1 MKIFTFGY
9 GNRISGPLR
18 ALIALA
24 IGIMMVLRPD
34 NALTTVVKVIAAFIL
49 ASGIVSLI
57 VGLKE
62 KKNGSLPLMS
72 FNAVVD
78 VIIGLV
84 LFSFPGFVAK
94 FIIYLIG
101 FVLLGFGIM
110 QIIALVSAKRV
121 TGFGLGAFI
130 LPIIV
135 TLIGG
140 FLLFNPFAESV
151 MVMIAGAAI
160 IVYGASELFSSWKM
174 KKAIDEYEI
183 HQAPVQDQPVQQ
195 ENPLADI
202 KDVEYEKVDE
212 QVDEQ

>member
-1 MKIFTFGY
+1 MKMFTFGY
-9 GNRISGPLR
+9 GSKVSGPLR

-49 ASGIVSLI
+49 ASGVVSLI

-72 FNAVVD
+72 FNALVD
-78 VIIGLV
+78 IIIGIV
-84 LFSFPGFVAK
+84 LFSAPGFVAK

-110 QIIALVSAKRV
+110 QILALFSAKRV
-121 TGFGLGAFI
+121 MGLGLGAFI
-130 LPIIV
+130 LPTVV
-135 TLIGG
+135 TLVGG

-160 IVYGASELFSSWKM
+160 IVYGASELLSSWKM

-183 HQAPVQDQPVQQ
+183 HQAPVQEQPAQQ
-195 ENPLADI
+195 ENPLENV

-212 QVDEQ
+212 Q

>member
-1 MKIFTFGY
+1 MKMFTFGY
-9 GNRISGPLR
+9 GSRISGPLR

-24 IGIMMVLRPD
+24 IGVMMVIRPD

-49 ASGIVSLI
+49 ASGVVSLI

-72 FNAVVD
+72 FNALVD
-78 VIIGLV
+78 IIIGIV
-84 LFSFPGFVAK
+84 LFSAPGFVAK

-110 QIIALVSAKRV
+110 QILALFSAKRV
-121 TGFGLGAFI
+121 MGLGLGAFI
-130 LPIIV
+130 LPTVV
-135 TLIGG
+135 TLVGG

-160 IVYGASELFSSWKM
+160 IVYGASELLSSWKM

-183 HQAPVQDQPVQQ
+183 HQAPVQEQPAQQ
-195 ENPLADI
+195 ENPLENV

-212 QVDEQ
+212 Q

>member
-1 MKIFTFGY
+1 MKMFTFGY
-9 GNRISGPLR
+9 GSRISGPLR

-24 IGIMMVLRPD
+24 IGVMMVLRPD

-49 ASGIVSLI
+49 ASGLVSLI
-57 VGLKE
+57 VGLKNR
-62 KKNGSLPLMS
+62 KDGSLPLMS
-72 FNAVVD
+72 FNAIVD
-78 VIIGLV
+78 IIIGLV
-84 LFSFPGFVAK
+84 LFSFPGFVAR

-110 QIIALVSAKRV
+110 QILALISAKRV
-121 TGFGLGAFI
+121 TGFGLGAFV
-130 LPIIV
+130 LPAIV
-135 TLIGG
+135 TLVGG

-160 IVYGASELFSSWKM
+160 IVYGASEFLSSWKM

-183 HQAPVQDQPVQQ
+183 HQAPAQEQPAQQ
-195 ENPLADI
+195 ENPLENV

-212 QVDEQ
+212 Q

>member
-1 MKIFTFGY
+1 MKMFTFGY
-9 GNRISGPLR
+9 GSRISGPLR

-24 IGIMMVLRPD
+24 IGVMMVLRPD

-49 ASGIVSLI
+49 ASGVVSLF

-62 KKNGSLPLMS
+62 RKNGSLPLMS
-72 FNAVVD
+72 FNALVD
-78 VIIGLV
+78 IIIGLV

-110 QIIALVSAKRV
+110 QILALISARRV
-121 TGFGLGAFI
+121 TGLGLGAFI
-130 LPIIV
+130 LPAVV
-135 TLIGG
+135 TMVGG

-160 IVYGASELFSSWKM
+160 IVYAVSELLSSWKM

-183 HQAPVQDQPVQQ
+183 HQAPAQEQPAQQ
-195 ENPLADI
+195 ENPLDNV

-212 QVDEQ
+212 Q

>member
-1 MKIFTFGY
+1 MKMFTFGY
-9 GNRISGPLR
+9 GSRISGPLR

-24 IGIMMVLRPD
+24 IGVMMVLRPD

-49 ASGIVSLI
+49 ASGVVSLI

-72 FNAVVD
+72 FNALVD
-78 VIIGLV
+78 IIIGIV
-84 LFSFPGFVAK
+84 LFSAPGFVAK

-110 QIIALVSAKRV
+110 QILALFSAKRV
-121 TGFGLGAFI
+121 MGLGLGAFI
-130 LPIIV
+130 LPTVV
-135 TLIGG
+135 TLVGG

-160 IVYGASELFSSWKM
+160 IVYGASELLSSWEM

-183 HQAPVQDQPVQQ
+183 HQAPVQEQPAQQ
-195 ENPLADI
+195 ENPLENV

-212 QVDEQ
+212 Q